1 MGIIR
6 FDSAREKYLKISN
19 VENKNENDLEK
30 IYTDFKE
37 SRTFF
42 VDSKDYFLTVTDLNP
57 NDDVSYDAVKE
68 IKKMLKQLDELFI
81 PSVRDMI
88 EK

>member
-37 SRTFF
+37 SRTFCRF
-42 VDSKDYFLTVTDLNP
+42 
-57 NDDVSYDAVKE
+57 
-68 IKKMLKQLDELFI
+68 
-81 PSVRDMI
+81 
-88 EK
+88 